1 MTGIQEHLGQELD
14 RLSEEQ
20 LKQVADFIAFLKF
33 REQRLTQPAG
43 ESQPATPHPHIQ
55 EAEKKSQESS
65 QLESQDSQPVRYNNN
80 PGYQPTGEILT
91 IEEIRSRYP
100 REWVLIADTE
110 TDFEWNVYR
119 GEVLAHSAE
128 QAEIYEL
135 LSGFKNIKSIAIEY
149 TGPIPEDFAVML

>member
-33 REQRLTQPAG
+33 REQRLTQPAD
-43 ESQPATPHPHIQ
+43 ESQPATPHPHIL
-55 EAEKKSQESS
+55 EAEKKLQESS

-135 LSGFKNIKSIAIEY
+135 LSGFKHIKSIAIEY

>member
-20 LKQVADFIAFLKF
+20 LKQVADFIAFLQF

-43 ESQPATPHPHIQ
+43 ESQPATPHPHIL
-55 EAEKKSQESS
+55 EAEKKSQDSS
-65 QLESQDSQPVRYNNN
+65 QLESQDSKPVRYSNN

-100 REWVLIADTE
+100 RQWVLIADTE

-119 GEVLAHSAE
+119 GEVLAHSADRD
-128 QAEIYEL
+128 EIDKAL
-135 LSGFKNIKSIAIEY
+135 MRFKHIKSIAIDY
-149 TGPIPEDFAVML
+149 TGPIPEDYAVML